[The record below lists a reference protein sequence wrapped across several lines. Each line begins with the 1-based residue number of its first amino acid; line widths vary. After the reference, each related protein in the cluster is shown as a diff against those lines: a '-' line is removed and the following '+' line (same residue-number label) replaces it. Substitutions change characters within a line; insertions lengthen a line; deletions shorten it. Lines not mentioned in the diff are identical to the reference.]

1 MRAEGNIG
9 GQRASV
15 WFNWVHGTEWKQGE
29 GGLVRLAAARTRSP
43 GKGPWPLGPVTATPS
58 LVFSTGPFPLGHPK
72 EQHRLWVG
80 VCGGL
85 FAWENPRIGAP
96 ASVLSPTL
104 GHNS

>member
-15 WFNWVHGTEWKQGE
+15 WFNRVHGTEWKQGE
-29 GGLVRLAAARTRSP
+29 GGLGRWAAARTRSP
-43 GKGPWPLGPVTATPS
+43 GRGPWPLGPVTATPS
-58 LVFSTGPFPLGHPK
+58 LVFFTGPLPSGHPK
-72 EQHRLWVG
+72 EQRRLWVG
-80 VCGGL
+80 VYGGL